1 MKKKLNT
8 PNKPENTAAAITVK
22 PKQTAEQTG
31 SRFDPEE
38 VEKLAMI
45 GRSKS
50 RRDPDKRN
58 TGAWVHSCLKEA
70 LPPAARKLST
80 TEAALVEASLVMTL
94 LRVGTV
100 GKKTV
105 DDWIMD
111 GDLSESAS
119 LTLQRL
125 SRLYPIKD
133 VKQMPVF

>member
-45 GRSKS
+45 VRSKS
-50 RRDPDKRN
+50 RRDPAKRN
-58 TGAWVHSCLKEA
+58 TGAWVHRRLKEMSA
-70 LPPAARKLST
+70 QAARKLST

-94 LRVGTV
+94 LRVG
-100 GKKTV
+100 GINKQAV
-105 DDWIMD
+105 DGWIMD
-111 GDLSESAS
+111 GTLSESAS

-125 SRLYPIKD
+125 SRLYPVKD